1 MSNSDLPGRPDQL
14 VPAGAAAVQIF
25 TLGELAVA
33 VDGVA
38 VAVGPRKQRALL
50 GLLLC
55 RPGAEVPS
63 GELID
68 ALWGFSAPPS
78 AANNLR
84 TYVHGLRQVLR
95 GDLITGNGRPGY
107 RLRTDLLW
115 TDTQQFLAHREEAE
129 RALERGDPVAARVAL
144 QAAVALRRGPAFGDI
159 RGLTAVEEEAGRWE
173 ERWLLAVEQRVELD
187 LDRGQAAELVGELT
201 ALVGQHAYRERL
213 VAFLMLALYRSG
225 RQTEALAVYRRTAST
240 LAQEL
245 AVEPGA
251 GLTEL
256 HRAMLCQ
263 DPGLEDRIEVQLSA
277 GLHAAPNPP
286 AAAMLAAPHHLP
298 LDIPDFTGRREP
310 IEAMREQLT
319 AGRAVIVVSGEA
331 GVGKTSLVVH
341 LAHRLV
347 ELFPDGQLFVALAGS
362 GSRPA
367 TAQEVLSRIL
377 VLLGVDRTAIPPEV
391 TLRTELFRAV
401 LAHRRVL
408 LVLDNAA
415 DVAQVR
421 ALLPG
426 GTGSALLV
434 TIRRALAGLE
444 PAYHLVLPELSGVES
459 IELLANIA
467 GTARV
472 AAEPDAATRIAQLCD
487 RLPLA
492 IRIAGARLAA
502 KPHWA
507 LRELV
512 ERLTDEHRR
521 LDELQIGDLAVR
533 ASLSL
538 TYQVLQPGTRQLF
551 RVLGQLTG
559 SDFPAWVAATLVGAP
574 VTEVTEGLEQLV
586 DWHLLDVAQRD
597 AAGRQRYRM
606 HDLLAVFARELQRDA
621 VEDGERHTAM
631 GQALGAWLT
640 VFDGMEAR
648 LVREARSYDRHR
660 PTPSYPLGWL
670 PPQRAAVSGATAETT
685 AETSTLIIETGWAV
699 TATLVGMSFELWSQW
714 DNWRMTRAVALYSG
728 RRAGD
733 RLIAQTWEIK
743 PGQERP
749 WSAAVTTLEQGVRSF
764 HDLEELTWHA
774 VSLLSLGNLYRAGA
788 RLDESGQTLHACV
801 ERFRALGHP
810 DWTGAALLSLGSLGV
825 VDGRLAEAVTSLRDC
840 LDIFADRGDRLWQG
854 YARRALGYAY
864 QQHGRF
870 AEAVVELEAAL
881 PVFREHEDS
890 MWEAHTS
897 LTLGLARLGLHQ
909 FDHAVDELERS
920 VATFRYYGDPRS
932 EALALRA
939 LARAEIGRNRV
950 DAAETHLRASLAV
963 FTALENTIGTPLALW
978 DLGTMYQ
985 RSGRSAEADTYL
997 VPARQIFAELK
1008 LTELPSLAR

>member
-1 MSNSDLPGRPDQL
+1 VR
-14 VPAGAAAVQIF
+14 IF
-25 TLGELAVA
+25 ALGELAVV
-33 VDGVA
+33 VDGIT

-68 ALWGFSAPPS
+68 ALWGSSAPPS

-84 TYVHGLRQVLR
+84 TYVHGLRQIL
-95 GDLITGNGRPGY
+95 GGTLITGNGRPGY

-115 TDTQQFLAHREEAE
+115 TDTQQFLVHCEEAQG
-129 RALERGDPVAARVAL
+129 ALEREDPVAAQVAL
-144 QAAVALRRGPAFGDI
+144 QAAVALRRGPAFGDL
-159 RGLTAVEEEAGRWE
+159 RHLTAVEAEASRWE

-187 LDRGQAAELVGELT
+187 LRRGKAAELVGELT
-201 ALVGQHAYRERL
+201 TLVGQHAYRERF

-225 RQTEALAVYRRTAST
+225 RQAEALAVYRGTATT

-256 HRAMLCQ
+256 HRAMLRQ
-263 DPGLEDRIEVQLSA
+263 DPGLEDRVEVQLGA
-277 GLHAAPNPP
+277 GSHAAPAPP
-286 AAAMLAAPHHLP
+286 AAARPAAPHHLP
-298 LDIPDFTGRREP
+298 LDIPDFTGRHGP
-310 IEAMREQLT
+310 VEAMRAQLT
-319 AGRAVIVVSGEA
+319 AGHAVIVVTGEA

-341 LAHRLV
+341 LAHQLV
-347 ELFPDGQLFVALAGS
+347 ELFPDGRLFVALAGT
-362 GSRPA
+362 GSRPV
-367 TAQEVLSRIL
+367 TAQEALSRIL
-377 VLLGVDRTAIPPEV
+377 VLLGVDRAAIPPEL
-391 TLRTELFRAV
+391 TLRTELFRAM
-401 LAHRRVL
+401 LACRRVL

-421 ALLPG
+421 PLLPW
-426 GTGSALLV
+426 GTGSAVLV
-434 TIRRALAGLE
+434 TSRRPLAGLE
-444 PAYHLVLPELSGVES
+444 PAGHLVLPKLSGVES
-459 IELLANIA
+459 VELLSTLA

-472 AAEPDAATRIAQLCD
+472 AAEPDAATRIVQLCD

-507 LRELV
+507 LRDLA

-521 LDELQIGDLAVR
+521 LDELQVGDLAVR

-538 TYQVLQPGTRQLF
+538 TYQALQPGTRYLF

-559 SDFPAWVAATLVGAP
+559 TDFPAWVAATLVGSP
-574 VTEVTEGLEQLV
+574 VTEVTDELEHLL

-606 HDLLAVFARELQRDA
+606 HDLLAVFARELARDA
-621 VEDGERHTAM
+621 VENDDRHTAM
-631 GQALGAWLT
+631 GRALGTWLT

-648 LVREARSYDRHR
+648 LVREARSYDRDR
-660 PTPSYPLGWL
+660 PTASYPLGWL
-670 PPQRAAVSGATAETT
+670 PAQLSAVPGRTT
-685 AETSTLIIETGWAV
+685 ESSALITQTGWAV

-714 DNWRMTRAVALYSG
+714 DSWRMTRAVALYSG

-743 PGQERP
+743 PGQEQP
-749 WSAAVTTLEQGVRSF
+749 WSVAVTALEQCVRSF
-764 HDLEELTWHA
+764 HDLEELNWHA

-788 RLDESGQTLHACV
+788 RLDASGRTLHTCV

-825 VDGRLAEAVTSLRDC
+825 VEGRLAEAVMSLRTC
-840 LDIFADRGDRLWQG
+840 LDIFGDRGDRLWQG

-909 FDHAVDELERS
+909 LDHAVDELERS

-932 EALALRA
+932 EALTLRA
-939 LARAEIGRNRV
+939 LARAEIDRNRM
-950 DAAETHLRASLAV
+950 DAAETHLHTSLAV
-963 FTALENTIGTPLALW
+963 FTRLENTVGVPLTLW
-978 DLGTMYQ
+978 DLGTLYQ
-985 RSGRSAEADTYL
+985 RTGRSAEADAYL
-997 VPARQIFAELK
+997 APARRIFSELK